1 MTDKKSI
8 VQQDEEQQEVAPYE
22 GTERTRTRRAYIPRA
37 DIYETDDAIVA
48 VTDIPGAS
56 ESGIDITLEKNI
68 LTIRAYPI
76 EETVEGLSLI
86 YSEFGSGDFERRFTL
101 SDEIDREK
109 IEARVKNGV
118 LTLRLP
124 KAAPAK
130 ARKIA
135 VKTV

>member
-8 VQQDEEQQEVAPYE
+8 VQQDEEQQEAAPYE

-86 YSEFGSGDFERRFTL
+86 YSEFGAGDFERRFTL

>member
-86 YSEFGSGDFERRFTL
+86 YSEFGAGDFERRFTL